1 MDPRA
6 RKERWAGILS
16 VNDSDNFYTEAI
28 VKEVQTDGSIDSIY
42 WFIC

>member
-6 RKERWAGILS
+6 QKERWAGILS

-28 VKEVQTDGSIDSIY
+28 VKEMLFLFTDS
-42 WFIC
+42 FAK